1 MSEPEASEPKEASA
15 RDRIVAA
22 ARSLVEG
29 GGVGALSMR
38 KLAADVGVAPTAIY
52 WHVGSRDDLLNAVL
66 DTMIADLPP
75 IVARGSTP
83 KARLTSVA
91 RSFRDQIRATTLT
104 QQLAEEVN
112 RTAELSFP
120 GQVALAREMEAAG
133 LRGAAAAQA
142 VRAVLFLVGGFI
154 LLEDN
159 FSHRR
164 EGGRTTQEL
173 WRRVDD
179 PAIDPELRR
188 AMTRPANTDALFDYA
203 VERLLES
210 VLDGS
215 V

>member
-1 MSEPEASEPKEASA
+1 VSG
-15 RDRIVAA
+15 RDEIVAA
-22 ARSLVEG
+22 ARSLIEA
-29 GGVGALSMR
+29 GGVEALTMR
-38 KLAADVGVAPTAIY
+38 KLAADLGVAPTAIY
-52 WHVGSRDDLLNAVL
+52 WHVGSRDDVLNAVL
-66 DTMIADLPP
+66 DELIAELPP
-75 IVARGSTP
+75 IAARGSTP
-83 KARLTSVA
+83 KIRLASVA

-104 QQLAEEVN
+104 QRVAEAVE

-133 LRGAAAAQA
+133 LRGADAAQA

-179 PAIDPELRR
+179 PLIDAGLRR

-203 VERLLES
+203 VDRLLDSILASS
-210 VLDGS
+210 V
-215 V
+215 

>member
-1 MSEPEASEPKEASA
+1 
-15 RDRIVAA
+15 V
-22 ARSLVEG
+22 L
-29 GGVGALSMR
+29 
-38 KLAADVGVAPTAIY
+38 
-52 WHVGSRDDLLNAVL
+52 DDL
-66 DTMIADLPP
+66 IAELPP

-83 KARLTSVA
+83 KARLVSAA
-91 RSFRDQIRATTLT
+91 RSLRDQVRATTLT
-104 QQLAEEVN
+104 QQVAEVVG

-133 LRGAAAAQA
+133 LHGAEAAQA

-179 PAIDPELRR
+179 PAIDADLKR
-188 AMTRPANTDALFDYA
+188 AMSRPANTDALFDYA
-203 VERLLES
+203 VDRLVES
-210 VLDGS
+210 VLGGT